1 MLDGDVHVTFPGHL
15 SRIGQGHFYIVPS
28 QRWIAF
34 KNLVFDGAGRLVV
47 HDQGDPDAS
56 PLDARLAVADIRING
71 DTFPPILHFQLLL
84 SLLRSTKFAIIPH
97 GSAVREGL
105 GRQRAHRRFNPHDSR
120 LSPSSFPH
128 FILHPSSIARLV
140 HTATEAKINLA
151 GKNRG
156 SDVIDVAAVFGIGV
170 DE

>member
-97 GSAVREGL
+97 GSAVMDGL

-140 HTATEAKINLA
+140 HTVTEAKSRLA

-156 SDVIDVAAVFGIGV
+156 LDVIDIATVFGVGV
-170 DE
+170 DK